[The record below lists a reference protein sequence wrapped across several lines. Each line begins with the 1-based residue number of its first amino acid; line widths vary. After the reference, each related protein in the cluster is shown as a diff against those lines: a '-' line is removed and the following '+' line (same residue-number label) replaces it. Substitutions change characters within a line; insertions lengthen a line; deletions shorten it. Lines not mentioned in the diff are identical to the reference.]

1 MDSFAHSFADSF
13 STEAARW
20 DAVKTRAAAA
30 DNHFWCSVKTTGVYC
45 RPSCAARL
53 PLRKNVA
60 FHDTTEAARLAG
72 FRPCK
77 RCRPDDA
84 HRDTAQ
90 RKRIEAACRTID
102 AACQTPRLADLADA
116 AGLSPQYF
124 HRVFK
129 KFVGVTPRQY
139 AMARR
144 NERFGA
150 EIRAGASVTDA
161 IYNAGFG
168 ANSRFYETAPSR
180 LGMTAS
186 ALKHGGQN
194 VQIRF
199 EIADCWLGKVLIA
212 ATGRGICAILFGNS
226 PSDLLADL
234 TERFPNAELEPT
246 EAGSDFEQWVSQALA
261 KIEAPETLADLPL
274 DVSGTAFQEMV
285 WRALRAIPAGS
296 TASYAD
302 IAKEIGK
309 PKATRAVAQACAANP
324 TAVAIPCH
332 RVVRADGALSGY
344 RWGEAR
350 KRKLLEAEGA
360 ILPATEGAAD
370 TAEGAT

>member
-1 MDSFAHSFADSF
+1 MEQFTTDA
-13 STEAARW
+13 TRW
-20 DAVKTRAAAA
+20 DAVKTRATTA
-30 DNHFWCSVKTTGVYC
+30 DNHFWYSVKTTGVDC

-168 ANSRFYETAPSR
+168 ANSRFYENAPSR

-186 ALKHGGQN
+186 TLKRGGQN

-296 TASYAD
+296 IASYAD